1 LGRNYKE
8 KIEVETDTKGLS
20 IIFHSGSYDRV
31 FHGFSLVLVALALG
45 RDTKCFFTYW
55 SLPYLIKGKSE
66 FQLDVEGQSHKKL
79 LEDHMKKG
87 HMQEISK
94 LLLEAKTLGAKFYV
108 CTNSMGLL
116 NIARDELVN
125 EVDKSMGLTT
135 FLVEASQ
142 DQLLFI

>member
-1 LGRNYKE
+1 M
-8 KIEVETDTKGLS
+8 ETDTKGLS

-79 LEDHMKKG
+79 LEDHMKRTHAGNIKAPIG
-87 HMQEISK
+87 SK
-94 LLLEAKTLGAKFYV
+94 NAGGKVLCLYQFYGLAKYSPGRTCK
-108 CTNSMGLL
+108 
-116 NIARDELVN
+116 
-125 EVDKSMGLTT
+125 
-135 FLVEASQ
+135 
-142 DQLLFI
+142 